1 MTDRVQRLV
10 ERGQLGREFRH
21 ALAALSALGPVGD
34 LGGQRHLA
42 SRVGE
47 IDDSPRP
54 GLQAFAR
61 SYEHLPPGQLVRARL
76 GSAAFPQQK
85 HLCRTARAALGAQK
99 ARRHDAGLVGDQQV
113 AGAR

>member
-1 MTDRVQRLV
+1 MSFATRSPRCAPGAQSTI
-10 ERGQLGREFRH
+10 
-21 ALAALSALGPVGD
+21 SADSATSP
-34 LGGQRHLA
+34 RA
-42 SRVGE
+42 SVKSM
-47 IDDSPRP
+47 IAPRP

-113 AGAR
+113 AGFR